1 MLLVIFFLIDDT
13 QDSDATNDHGKSTK
27 KVASKKQLKQGTKEF
42 EAAKKYIAEGNSID
56 TVKLKYEISS
66 NVEKLLLS

>member
-1 MLLVIFFLIDDT
+1 MLLTTTESLPRRWLLR
-13 QDSDATNDHGKSTK
+13 
-27 KVASKKQLKQGTKEF
+27 SKLTQGTKEF

-66 NVEKLLLS
+66 DVEKLLLS